1 MNYYMG
7 IDIGTFESK
16 GMLIDQNGS
25 CIVTHSQTHEMESPM
40 PGFAEHD
47 AESTWWGDFC
57 AISKAL
63 IEKANVCPTDIKG
76 VGCSAIGPCCLPVD
90 KNCKPLRKAILYGV
104 DVRAKKQIEYLY
116 EKLGEDYVLQK
127 YGNPI
132 TSQSVGPKIL
142 WIKEN
147 EPEIYKAA
155 YKFITASTYLVAKLT
170 GRYSIDNYTA
180 AYFTPMYDL
189 EACDWDRE
197 NIGEF
202 CRCDQLADCL
212 WTDEVAGCVTESA
225 SAETGLAAG
234 TPVIAGTAD
243 AAADAVGVGVFHPGD
258 MLVMFG
264 SSVYMIHVVG
274 KLTVGRRYWAGP
286 YLFKNTFMVASGMS
300 TTGTLTRWFRDELAR
315 DLLQKQEQ
323 GAGNAYDLLLEDIAD
338 VPPGSDGLI
347 VLPYF
352 SGERTPVNDPAAKGV
367 FFGLT
372 LHHTRA
378 HLYQACLEGVGY
390 GIAQHLQG
398 YLQIG
403 MKTNQM
409 IAVGGGTKNP
419 KWMQIVSDIAQREL
433 LLGDVYGAA
442 FGDALLAALGTGCFR
457 GIDDITKRIQFR
469 GSIQPN
475 TAHSNVYQKGLSI
488 YTRLYEQTQ
497 ILMHE

>member
-1 MNYYMG
+1 M
-7 IDIGTFESK
+7 
-16 GMLIDQNGS
+16 
-25 CIVTHSQTHEMESPM
+25 
-40 PGFAEHD
+40 
-47 AESTWWGDFC
+47 
-57 AISKAL
+57 
-63 IEKANVCPTDIKG
+63 
-76 VGCSAIGPCCLPVD
+76 
-90 KNCKPLRKAILYGV
+90 
-104 DVRAKKQIEYLY
+104 
-116 EKLGEDYVLQK
+116 LQK

-147 EPEIYKAA
+147 EPETYKAA

-234 TPVIAGTAD
+234 TPVTAGTAD

-274 KLTVGRRYWAGP
+274 KLTVDRRYWAGP

-338 VPPGSDGLI
+338 VPPGSDGLF

-367 FFGLT
+367 FL
-372 LHHTRA
+372 
-378 HLYQACLEGVGY
+378 
-390 GIAQHLQG
+390 
-398 YLQIG
+398 
-403 MKTNQM
+403 
-409 IAVGGGTKNP
+409 
-419 KWMQIVSDIAQREL
+419 
-433 LLGDVYGAA
+433 
-442 FGDALLAALGTGCFR
+442 ALLCTTLE
-457 GIDDITKRIQFR
+457 RICIR
-469 GSIQPN
+469 R
-475 TAHSNVYQKGLSI
+475 AWRVWAMVLHSI
-488 YTRLYEQTQ
+488 YRV
-497 ILMHE
+497 ICRSA